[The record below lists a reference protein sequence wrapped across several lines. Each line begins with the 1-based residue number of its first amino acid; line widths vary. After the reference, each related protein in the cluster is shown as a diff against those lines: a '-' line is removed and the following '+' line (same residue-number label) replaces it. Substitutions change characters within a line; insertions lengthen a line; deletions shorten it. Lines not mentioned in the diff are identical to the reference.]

1 MRIVSIPL
9 LISAVFVFMVS
20 CNPRKT
26 QPQDFRV
33 IVSILPQK
41 FLVDKI
47 SGGNLPC
54 EVMVPPGGNHETFE
68 PSPRDMA
75 RVADASVYY
84 TIGAL
89 DFEKAWIEKVKAV
102 NPEIEIVNTSKG
114 IQMIEGHSHDDTH
127 NHSQDP
133 HTWLS
138 PAEVKIQAGSI
149 CESLCRM
156 SPEDS
161 VTFRRNLRLFTNE
174 ADSATVVIKRLL
186 SSHCG
191 NTFIIYHPALAY
203 FAREFGLKQ
212 ESIEFEGKEPSPVHM
227 REIIDIAQANG
238 IKAILVSREFDTRH
252 AQTIASQIGGELMTF
267 DPMAYDWTTNIIGIA
282 SLIAGS
288 LSQQSGET
296 RPAK

>member
-1 MRIVSIPL
+1 MRIVIIPI

-114 IQMIEGHSHDDTH
+114 IQMIEGHSHDGTH

-149 CESLCRM
+149 CESLCRL
-156 SPEDS
+156 SPGDS

-174 ADSATVVIKRLL
+174 ADSATGVIKRLL
-186 SSHCG
+186 SSHSG
-191 NTFIIYHPALAY
+191 KTFIIYHPALAY

-252 AQTIASQIGGELMTF
+252 AQTIASQIGGELVTF

-282 SLIAGS
+282 NLIAGS